1 MGVYACADLTGVYTK
16 DGQRLFVD
24 AVLRDWSGWVPV
36 SFLDSCAITL
46 LQCSSKEEVE
56 QKMADRSLSVT
67 SGQLNVRGVKV
78 GFDYH
83 IVQISLCESFVE
95 PTKTALRL
103 ADLASLCGPNTDG
116 MVTCAAAQ
124 LTRTNLLNLAVSIE
138 NHGIIAPYRVVLLL
152 EGTEKSQLI
161 RKAGTSSAS
170 RIIVS
175 KKAKCLLSTSPTT
188 VTLRAYASE
197 DMLLDY
203 KLDRCVAV
211 VRVIAIHKENDEVTC
226 VVDRM
231 EPLTNDT
238 TEKQKAIRY
247 TQVMQQLSTS
257 PRTLKDLKRAVEFVT
272 PDSMKKARSVRSYPS
287 DPI

>member
-1 MGVYACADLTGVYTK
+1 M
-16 DGQRLFVD
+16 
-24 AVLRDWSGWVPV
+24 

-46 LQCSSKEEVE
+46 LQRSSKEEVE

-116 MVTCAAAQ
+116 VVTCAAAQ

-138 NHGIIAPYRVVLLL
+138 NHGIIAPYRAVLLL
-152 EGTEKSQLI
+152 EGTEISQLI
-161 RKAGTSSAS
+161 KKARTSSAS

-211 VRVIAIHKENDEVTC
+211 VHVIAIHKENDEVTC

-238 TEKQKAIRY
+238 TEKQKAIRHMK
-247 TQVMQQLSTS
+247 VMQQLSTS
-257 PRTLKDLKRAVEFVT
+257 PRSLKDLKRAVEFVT
-272 PDSMKKARSVRSYPS
+272 PDSMKKARCIRSYPS